1 MQILMVLGT
10 RDAHK
15 GGEAVDEEVRK
26 VKIRRGRALNYFF
39 EEVRKVKIRRGRA
52 LNYFFSASLLGLA
65 TERTRLEL
73 ENRNGIGFVS
83 DRGTSQKTREE
94 ANGCLER
101 H

>member
-39 EEVRKVKIRRGRA
+39 EEVRKVKI
-52 LNYFFSASLLGLA
+52 
-65 TERTRLEL
+65 
-73 ENRNGIGFVS
+73 
-83 DRGTSQKTREE
+83 
-94 ANGCLER
+94 
-101 H
+101 